1 MKYAAIDIG
10 SNAVRLLFMEV
21 FEYESNGPVFKKDA
35 LYRMPIRLGEDVFTE
50 DEITEEK
57 IKRLINTMIAF
68 NHLIKAYKPED
79 YMACATSAMRE
90 ASNRDSIL
98 ERIKEKSGIDVE
110 IIDGKRE
117 ADIIYSNHI
126 AETLDPKGNYIYID
140 VGGGSTELTLISKS
154 EIVDTESFT
163 LGTVRILKNRHKES
177 EWKRMKKWLKKH
189 TSSYPGLMSIG
200 SGGNINKIYSLS
212 GKKLGKPL
220 SYKKI
225 KKMYEELSFYSYEER
240 IKKFGLKSD
249 RADVIIPASNIYL
262 SVMKWANIKKM
273 YVPEIGLADGVI
285 HLLYEKQ
292 KNANQ
297 VL

>member
-21 FEYESNGPVFKKDA
+21 FEYEKLNPVFKKDA
-35 LYRMPIRLGEDVFTE
+35 LYRMPIRLGEDVFTKN
-50 DEITEEK
+50 EITEEK
-57 IKRLINTMIAF
+57 IKRLIHTMIAF
-68 NHLIKAYKPED
+68 RHLIKAYKPVD
-79 YMACATSAMRE
+79 FMACATSAMRE
-90 ASNRDSIL
+90 ATNSDKIIQ
-98 ERIKEKSGIDVE
+98 RIEKDAGIEVE

-126 AETLDPKGNYIYID
+126 AEKLDPGGNYIYVD

-154 EIVDTESFT
+154 NIVNTESFT
-163 LGTVRILKNRHKES
+163 LGTVRILKNTHQES

-189 TSSYPGLMSIG
+189 TSSFPGLLSIG

-212 GKKLGKPL
+212 GKKQGKPL
-220 SYKKI
+220 SFKKI
-225 KKMYEELSFYSYEER
+225 KKIYEELSFYSFEER

-249 RADVIIPASNIYL
+249 RADVIIPASKIYL
-262 SVMKWANIKKM
+262 SVMKWANIRKM

-292 KNANQ
+292 NNGN
-297 VL
+297 